1 MIKKTIQR
9 TVTTKEITKNNI
21 DAVWDS
27 ILQKNVEKYGE
38 ALEALSKGPGEEVH
52 FSDSK
57 KN

>member
-1 MIKKTIQR
+1 MIKKTIER
-9 TVTTKEITKNNI
+9 TITTKEITKENI

-27 ILQKNVEKYGE
+27 ILQKNTEKYGE
-38 ALEALSKGPGEEVH
+38 ALEALGKGPGEEVH